1 MDKLRSSYYL
11 KLKYVII
18 EISSLKAFFFFF
30 GPKNKNELHGTDE
43 INLTRGLAFVS
54 ALGRKTHHHQ
64 GGPARFVFSLLP
76 EIPKFPTSVSA
87 RHARPCVTKHTHSRA
102 CAPKP
107 VRSATR
113 RALLAANPSLPLF
126 LRAARFAFSSLR
138 FCLTEK
144 KKKRETNTKIDR
156 ERERE
161 RENR

>member
-76 EIPKFPTSVSA
+76 EVPKFPTSVSA
-87 RHARPCVTKHTHSRA
+87 RHARPCVTKHSST
-102 CAPKP
+102 PTLGP
-107 VRSATR
+107 V
-113 RALLAANPSLPLF
+113 LPNLSGQLHDGHFWQLTLHCLFFSGQLDLLF
-126 LRAARFAFSSLR
+126 LVFDSV
-138 FCLTEK
+138 
-144 KKKRETNTKIDR
+144 
-156 ERERE
+156 
-161 RENR
+161 